1 MRRFLCL
8 LLCVLFAIGSSLSAK
23 AETQYLRV
31 IAQSNS
37 ALAQEEKLRV
47 RDAVLCAL
55 PASPDALPAALGS
68 IAWAARRIAPC
79 QVSLRFWQ
87 PPNEPPALTLYIE
100 IGAAE
105 GRNWWGVLYP
115 ELLALT
121 AESTSAPSRSGDTTQ
136 PVFSWP
142 WLAWLA
148 QRLGISASPQK

>member
-8 LLCVLFAIGSSLSAK
+8 LLCALFAIGSSLSAK

-31 IAQSNS
+31 VAQSNS

-55 PASPDALPAALGS
+55 PASSDALPATLGS
-68 IAWAARRIAPC
+68 IACAARRIAPC
-79 QVSLRFWQ
+79 QVFLRFWQ

-121 AESTSAPSRSGDTTQ
+121 AESMSSPCSSGEPPH

-148 QRLGISASPQK
+148 QRLGISSSPQK